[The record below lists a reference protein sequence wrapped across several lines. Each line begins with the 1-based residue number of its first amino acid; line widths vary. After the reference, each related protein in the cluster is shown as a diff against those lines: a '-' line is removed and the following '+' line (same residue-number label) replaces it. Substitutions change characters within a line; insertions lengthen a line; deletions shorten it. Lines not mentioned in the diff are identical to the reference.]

1 MIKNITLFTFYV
13 HFIIYNEFYNVFLSF
28 TVDGK
33 EIRAGHNPE
42 EEMEAYGFSD
52 YTVTNVT
59 SVDYSLEL
67 SPYSYTIIV

>member
-33 EIRAGHNPE
+33 EIRAGHNPQ
-42 EEMEAYGFSD
+42 EEMELFGFSD
-52 YTVTNVT
+52 YTRPQVNL
-59 SVDYSLEL
+59 DKCLL
-67 SPYSYTIIV
+67 

>member
-52 YTVTNVT
+52 YTR
-59 SVDYSLEL
+59 
-67 SPYSYTIIV
+67 P